1 MKWQVFMVKIMYV
14 VFNTVHVHIKINK
27 RLEVDFNLS

>member
-14 VFNTVHVHIKINK
+14 VFNTVLVQIKINK

>member
-1 MKWQVFMVKIMYV
+1 MVKIMYV
-14 VFNTVHVHIKINK
+14 VFNTVLVQIKINK